1 MRQKAALAIAMTL
14 FSITTAWAVW
24 EPPPAS
30 FSGSKLGAVTG
41 GDFKKAHEIINQ
53 KCVTC
58 HTSERI
64 DAALL
69 AGKDLPQIQ
78 QQMEKK
84 GVQLDSNEHEVLG
97 IFWKQSPLKVT
108 K

>member
-41 GDFKKAHEIINQ
+41 GDFKKAHEVIDT

-58 HTSERI
+58 HSSERI
-64 DAALL
+64 DAAFA
-69 AGKDLPQIQ
+69 AGKDMAQIQ
-78 QQMEKK
+78 LEMEKK
-84 GVQLDSNEHEVLG
+84 GVKLDAKEHEVLG
-97 IFWKQSPLKVT
+97 IFWKQSPLK
-108 K
+108 KLK